1 MQLTDYIPTINTLRN
16 VIDIALVFI
25 IVYVV
30 LKLLRGTRAVP
41 TVVGMVIL
49 ALLYWLAVAQELST
63 LEFVLRYAVGFIGIA
78 IIVLFQSEIRQA
90 LIYFANRLR
99 FPILKRQR
107 GQFGG
112 SVYDEIVLAVT
123 TLASEKTGA
132 LIVIERN
139 IGLRNF
145 IDAGVQLDARLSYDL
160 LVTIFN
166 PSTPLHDGA
175 VVIQNERLAAASV
188 FLPLTKNPEISREL
202 GTRHRAAI
210 GITEGSDAISLVVS
224 EETGL
229 ITYVEAGE
237 VRRNIETTQLR
248 KLLLDAME
256 IPLIEPPRNAQ
267 SDEGGGDRELRI
279 ENGELRM
286 ENCKAK
292 ISPPA
297 SPSNLDSSLM
307 SSEGKHRIAQ
317 LAMLHDVP
325 SQLDPVLLILNSQ
338 FSILN

>member
-1 MQLTDYIPTINTLRN
+1 MEVTNYIPTLNTLRN
-16 VIDIALVFI
+16 ALDIVLVFI

-41 TVVGMVIL
+41 TVVGMLIL
-49 ALLYWLAVAQELST
+49 ALLYWLAVVQDLAT

-90 LIYFANRLR
+90 LIYFANRFRL
-99 FPILKRQR
+99 PILNRQR

-132 LIVIERN
+132 LLVIERKV
-139 IGLRNF
+139 GLRNF
-145 IDAGVQLDARLSYDL
+145 IDAGVQLDAKLSYDL

-175 VVIQNERLAAASV
+175 VIIQNERLAAASV
-188 FLPLTKNPEISREL
+188 FLPLTKNPEVSREL

-210 GITEGSDAISLVVS
+210 GITEGSDAISIVVS

-237 VRRNIETTQLR
+237 VRRHLDTTQLR
-248 KLLLDAME
+248 KMLLGAME
-256 IPLIEPPRNAQ
+256 IPLTEPR
-267 SDEGGGDRELRI
+267 REKNFTT
-279 ENGELRM
+279 ENS
-286 ENCKAK
+286 ENTEV
-292 ISPPA
+292 I
-297 SPSNLDSSLM
+297 
-307 SSEGKHRIAQ
+307 
-317 LAMLHDVP
+317 
-325 SQLDPVLLILNSQ
+325 
-338 FSILN
+338 

>member
-1 MQLTDYIPTINTLRN
+1 MQISDYIPAINSVRSL
-16 VIDIALVFI
+16 VDMAFVFI

-41 TVVGMVIL
+41 TVVGLVL
-49 ALLYWLAVAQELST
+49 LFLLYWLAIAQDLST
-63 LEFVLRYAVGFIGIA
+63 LEFVLRYAVVYVGFA

-90 LIYFANRLR
+90 LIFFANRLR
-99 FPILKRQR
+99 FPILRRQR

-123 TLASEKTGA
+123 TLSSEKTGA

-139 IGLRNF
+139 VGLRNF
-145 IDAGVQLDARLSYDL
+145 VDAGVQLDATIGYDL

-175 VVIQNERLAAASV
+175 VIIQNERLAAASV
-188 FLPLTKNPEISREL
+188 FLPLTKNPEISREM

-210 GITEGSDAISLVVS
+210 GITEGSDAISIVVS

-229 ITYVEAGE
+229 ITYVEAGA
-237 VRRNIETTQLR
+237 VNRNLDTTQLR

-256 IPLIEPPRNAQ
+256 IPVTSQ
-267 SDEGGGDRELRI
+267 KRESAKTMK
-279 ENGELRM
+279 EADSELTV
-286 ENCKAK
+286 
-292 ISPPA
+292 
-297 SPSNLDSSLM
+297 
-307 SSEGKHRIAQ
+307 G
-317 LAMLHDVP
+317 
-325 SQLDPVLLILNSQ
+325 
-338 FSILN
+338 

>member
-1 MQLTDYIPTINTLRN
+1 MNFSDYITVNALRDF
-16 VIDIALVFI
+16 VDIALVFV

-41 TVVGMVIL
+41 TVIGMVL
-49 ALLYWLAVAQELST
+49 LGVLYWVASTQELPT
-63 LEFVLRYAVGFIGIA
+63 LEFVLRYAVVYIGFA

-90 LIYFANRLR
+90 LMYFANRLR

-112 SVYDEIVLAVT
+112 SVFDEIVLAVT

-160 LVTIFN
+160 SVTIFN
-166 PSTPLHDGA
+166 PATPLHDGA

-188 FLPLTKNPEISREL
+188 FLPLTKNPEVSREL

-210 GITEGSDAISLVVS
+210 GITEGTDAISIVVS

-229 ITYVEAGE
+229 ITFVQGND
-237 VRRNIETTQLR
+237 VRRNLDTNQLR
-248 KLLLDAME
+248 KLLLEAME
-256 IPLIEPPRNAQ
+256 IPLIETK
-267 SDEGGGDRELRI
+267 REPA
-279 ENGELRM
+279 
-286 ENCKAK
+286 KAIK
-292 ISPPA
+292 E
-297 SPSNLDSSLM
+297 
-307 SSEGKHRIAQ
+307 SETEITIG
-317 LAMLHDVP
+317 
-325 SQLDPVLLILNSQ
+325 
-338 FSILN
+338 

>member
-1 MQLTDYIPTINTLRN
+1 MRFIDYISSMSTLRN
-16 VIDIALVFI
+16 LLDIALVFI
-25 IVYVV
+25 LVYVV

-41 TVVGMVIL
+41 TVVGLIL
-49 ALLYWLAVAQELST
+49 LGLLYWISIEQDLAT
-63 LEFVLRYAVGFIGIA
+63 LEFVLRYAVVYVGFA

-90 LIYFANRLR
+90 LIFFANRLR
-99 FPILKRQR
+99 FPILKKQR

-145 IDAGVQLDARLSYDL
+145 IDAGVQLDAHLSYDL

-166 PSTPLHDGA
+166 PATPLHDGA
-175 VVIQNERLAAASV
+175 IIIQNERVAAASV

-210 GITEGSDAISLVVS
+210 GITEGTDAIALVVS

-229 ITYVEAGE
+229 VTYVEAG
-237 VRRNIETTQLR
+237 VIRRNLDTTQLR
-248 KLLLDAME
+248 KLLLDAMQV
-256 IPLIEPPRNAQ
+256 PLVQTKREPTKTMK
-267 SDEGGGDRELRI
+267 E
-279 ENGELRM
+279 
-286 ENCKAK
+286 
-292 ISPPA
+292 
-297 SPSNLDSSLM
+297 
-307 SSEGKHRIAQ
+307 
-317 LAMLHDVP
+317 
-325 SQLDPVLLILNSQ
+325 
-338 FSILN
+338 

>member
-1 MQLTDYIPTINTLRN
+1 MNFSEYISIATLRD
-16 VIDIALVFI
+16 VIDFLFVFI

-41 TVVGMVIL
+41 TVIGLVLLGV
-49 ALLYWLAVAQELST
+49 LYWLASTQELPT
-63 LEFVLRYAVGFIGIA
+63 LEFVLRYAVVYVGFA

-90 LIYFANRLR
+90 LMYFANRLR

-107 GQFGG
+107 AQFGG
-112 SVYDEIVLAVT
+112 SVFDEIVLAVT

-188 FLPLTKNPEISREL
+188 FLPLTKNPEVSRDL

-210 GITEGSDAISLVVS
+210 GITEGTDAISIVVS

-229 ITYVEAGE
+229 ITFVTGNNIIRNTDTATL
-237 VRRNIETTQLR
+237 RR
-248 KLLLDAME
+248 LLLEAME
-256 IPLIEPPRNAQ
+256 IPLVEAKREP
-267 SDEGGGDRELRI
+267 
-279 ENGELRM
+279 
-286 ENCKAK
+286 AK
-292 ISPPA
+292 SMKETETEITI
-297 SPSNLDSSLM
+297 
-307 SSEGKHRIAQ
+307 G
-317 LAMLHDVP
+317 
-325 SQLDPVLLILNSQ
+325 
-338 FSILN
+338 

>member
-1 MQLTDYIPTINTLRN
+1 MDTTGLMPTINTLRN
-16 VIDIALVFI
+16 ILDIALVFI

-41 TVVGMVIL
+41 TVVGIVL
-49 ALLYWLAVAQELST
+49 LVLLYWLAVAQELAT
-63 LEFVLRYAVGFIGIA
+63 LEFVLRSTVLYIGVA

-90 LIYFANRLR
+90 LMFFANRLR

-112 SVYDEIVLAVT
+112 SVFDEMVLAVT

-132 LIVIERN
+132 LIVIERK

-145 IDAGVQLDARLSYDL
+145 IDTGLQIDARISYDL

-175 VVIQNERLAAASV
+175 VIIRNDRIAAAAV

-210 GITEGSDAISLVVS
+210 GITEDTDAISLVVS

-229 ITYVEAGE
+229 ISYVEGGQI
-237 VRRNIETTQLR
+237 RRNLDTTQVR

-256 IPLIEPPRNAQ
+256 IPLIQPKREPTKTMK
-267 SDEGGGDRELRI
+267 ETE
-279 ENGELRM
+279 
-286 ENCKAK
+286 
-292 ISPPA
+292 
-297 SPSNLDSSLM
+297 
-307 SSEGKHRIAQ
+307 SEITIG
-317 LAMLHDVP
+317 
-325 SQLDPVLLILNSQ
+325 
-338 FSILN
+338 

>member
-1 MQLTDYIPTINTLRN
+1 MRFSDYLTMNALRDF
-16 VIDIALVFI
+16 VDIALVFV

-41 TVVGMVIL
+41 TVIGMVL
-49 ALLYWLAVAQELST
+49 LGVLYWVASTQELPT
-63 LEFVLRYAVGFIGIA
+63 LEFVLRYAVVYIGFA

-90 LIYFANRLR
+90 LMYFANRLR

-139 IGLRNF
+139 VGLRNF

-188 FLPLTKNPEISREL
+188 FLPLTKNPEISRDL

-210 GITEGSDAISLVVS
+210 GITEGTDAISIVVS

-229 ITYVEAGE
+229 VTFVQGNNIIRNTDTSTL
-237 VRRNIETTQLR
+237 RR
-248 KLLLDAME
+248 LLLEAME
-256 IPLIEPPRNAQ
+256 IPMIEVK
-267 SDEGGGDRELRI
+267 REP
-279 ENGELRM
+279 
-286 ENCKAK
+286 AK
-292 ISPPA
+292 TIKE
-297 SPSNLDSSLM
+297 
-307 SSEGKHRIAQ
+307 SETEITIG
-317 LAMLHDVP
+317 
-325 SQLDPVLLILNSQ
+325 
-338 FSILN
+338 

>member
-1 MQLTDYIPTINTLRN
+1 MQAANYIPTIATLRN
-16 VIDIALVFI
+16 ILDIALVFI

-41 TVVGMVIL
+41 TVVGMVL
-49 ALLYWLAVAQELST
+49 LGLLYWVAYTEGLST
-63 LEFVLRYAVGFIGIA
+63 LEFVLRYAVVYIGIA

-90 LIYFANRLR
+90 LIFFASRLR
-99 FPILKRQR
+99 FPLIKRQR

-139 IGLRNF
+139 IGLRNL

-175 VVIQNERLAAASV
+175 VIVQNEKLAAASV

-210 GITEGSDAISLVVS
+210 GVTEGSDAISLVVS
-224 EETGL
+224 EETGS
-229 ITYVEAGE
+229 ITYVEKGHVLRNLDTATL
-237 VRRNIETTQLR
+237 RR
-248 KLLLDAME
+248 LLLEAME
-256 IPLIEPPRNAQ
+256 IPLIERRRDSASVLN
-267 SDEGGGDRELRI
+267 EREK
-279 ENGELRM
+279 EL
-286 ENCKAK
+286 
-292 ISPPA
+292 
-297 SPSNLDSSLM
+297 
-307 SSEGKHRIAQ
+307 
-317 LAMLHDVP
+317 
-325 SQLDPVLLILNSQ
+325 PVV
-338 FSILN
+338 

>member
-1 MQLTDYIPTINTLRN
+1 MNWTEYMPTMNTLR
-16 VIDIALVFI
+16 VVLDIALVFI

-30 LKLLRGTRAVP
+30 LRLLRGTRAVP
-41 TVVGMVIL
+41 TMVGIVLI
-49 ALLYWLAVAQELST
+49 ALLYWLAVAQDLPT
-63 LEFVLRYAVGFIGIA
+63 LEFVLRSAVLYIGFA

-107 GQFGG
+107 SQFGG

-123 TLASEKTGA
+123 TLATEKTGA

-139 IGLRNF
+139 VGLRNF
-145 IDAGVQLDARLSYDL
+145 VDAGVQLDAAISYDL

-175 VVIQNERLAAASV
+175 VVLQNERIAAASV

-210 GITEGSDAISLVVS
+210 GITEGTDAIALVVS

-229 ITYVEAGE
+229 ITYVEGGN
-237 VRRNIETTQLR
+237 VRRNLDTNALR

-256 IPLIEPPRNAQ
+256 IPIVVQKREP
-267 SDEGGGDRELRI
+267 
-279 ENGELRM
+279 
-286 ENCKAK
+286 AK
-292 ISPPA
+292 T
-297 SPSNLDSSLM
+297 M
-307 SSEGKHRIAQ
+307 SEAESEITAG
-317 LAMLHDVP
+317 
-325 SQLDPVLLILNSQ
+325 
-338 FSILN
+338 

>member
-1 MQLTDYIPTINTLRN
+1 MQIGDYIPAINSVRS
-16 VIDIALVFI
+16 VVDMVFVFI

-41 TVVGMVIL
+41 TVVGLVL
-49 ALLYWLAVAQELST
+49 LFLLYWLAIAQDLST
-63 LEFVLRYAVGFIGIA
+63 LEFVLRYAVVYVGFA

-90 LIYFANRLR
+90 LIFFANRLR
-99 FPILKRQR
+99 FPILRRQR

-123 TLASEKTGA
+123 TLSSEKTGA

-139 IGLRNF
+139 VGLRNF
-145 IDAGVQLDARLSYDL
+145 VDAGVQLDATIGYDL

-175 VVIQNERLAAASV
+175 VIIQNERLAAASV
-188 FLPLTKNPEISREL
+188 FLPLTKNPEISREM

-210 GITEGSDAISLVVS
+210 GITEGSDAISIVVS

-229 ITYVEAGE
+229 ITYVEAGTLK
-237 VRRNIETTQLR
+237 RNLDTTQLR

-256 IPLIEPPRNAQ
+256 IPVTSQKREP
-267 SDEGGGDRELRI
+267 
-279 ENGELRM
+279 
-286 ENCKAK
+286 AK
-292 ISPPA
+292 TMKEA
-297 SPSNLDSSLM
+297 E
-307 SSEGKHRIAQ
+307 SEITVG
-317 LAMLHDVP
+317 
-325 SQLDPVLLILNSQ
+325 
-338 FSILN
+338 

>member
-1 MQLTDYIPTINTLRN
+1 MQWADYTPTLNGLRN
-16 VIDIALVFI
+16 VLDFALVFV

-49 ALLYWLAVAQELST
+49 ALLYWVAVAQELST

-132 LIVIERN
+132 LIVIERS

-145 IDAGVQLDARLSYDL
+145 VDAGVQLDSKISYDL
-160 LVTIFN
+160 LVSIFN
-166 PSTPLHDGA
+166 PATPLHDGA

-188 FLPLTKNPEISREL
+188 FLPLTKNPEVSREL

-210 GITEGSDAISLVVS
+210 GITEGSDAISIVVS

-229 ITYVEAGE
+229 VTYVEAGE
-237 VRRNIETTQLR
+237 VRRNVDATTLR
-248 KLLLDAME
+248 RLLLDAME
-256 IPLIEPPRNAQ
+256 IPLIETH
-267 SDEGGGDRELRI
+267 REAPKAMKEAEI
-279 ENGELRM
+279 EN
-286 ENCKAK
+286 
-292 ISPPA
+292 
-297 SPSNLDSSLM
+297 
-307 SSEGKHRIAQ
+307 
-317 LAMLHDVP
+317 
-325 SQLDPVLLILNSQ
+325 
-338 FSILN
+338 

>member
-1 MQLTDYIPTINTLRN
+1 MNFSDYITMNALRDF
-16 VIDIALVFI
+16 VDIALVFV

-41 TVVGMVIL
+41 TVIGMVL
-49 ALLYWLAVAQELST
+49 LGVLYWVASTQELPT
-63 LEFVLRYAVGFIGIA
+63 LEFVLRYAVVYIGFA

-90 LIYFANRLR
+90 LMYFANRLR

-188 FLPLTKNPEISREL
+188 FLPLTKNPEVSREL

-210 GITEGSDAISLVVS
+210 GITEGTDAISIVVS

-229 ITYVEAGE
+229 ITFVQGNNIIRNTDTATL
-237 VRRNIETTQLR
+237 RR
-248 KLLLDAME
+248 LLLEAME
-256 IPLIEPPRNAQ
+256 IPMVEPK
-267 SDEGGGDRELRI
+267 REP
-279 ENGELRM
+279 
-286 ENCKAK
+286 AK
-292 ISPPA
+292 TIKE
-297 SPSNLDSSLM
+297 
-307 SSEGKHRIAQ
+307 SETEITIG
-317 LAMLHDVP
+317 
-325 SQLDPVLLILNSQ
+325 
-338 FSILN
+338 

>member
-1 MQLTDYIPTINTLRN
+1 MVDWISYIPTIGSLRN
-16 VIDIALVFI
+16 VIDIVLVFV

-41 TVVGMVIL
+41 TVIGMVIL
-49 ALLYWLAVAQELST
+49 AVLYWIAVVQELTT

-132 LIVIERN
+132 LIVIQRN

-145 IDAGVQLDARLSYDL
+145 IDAGVQMDARISYDL

-175 VVIQNERLAAASV
+175 VVIQNERIAAASV
-188 FLPLTKNPEISREL
+188 FLPLTKNPEVSREL

-229 ITYVEAGE
+229 ITYVEAGR
-237 VRRNIETTQLR
+237 VHRNLDTTQLR
-248 KLLLDAME
+248 RFLLEALE
-256 IPLIEPPRNAQ
+256 IPLIESKREK
-267 SDEGGGDRELRI
+267 SFTSESTEGTEI
-279 ENGELRM
+279 T
-286 ENCKAK
+286 
-292 ISPPA
+292 
-297 SPSNLDSSLM
+297 
-307 SSEGKHRIAQ
+307 
-317 LAMLHDVP
+317 
-325 SQLDPVLLILNSQ
+325 
-338 FSILN
+338 